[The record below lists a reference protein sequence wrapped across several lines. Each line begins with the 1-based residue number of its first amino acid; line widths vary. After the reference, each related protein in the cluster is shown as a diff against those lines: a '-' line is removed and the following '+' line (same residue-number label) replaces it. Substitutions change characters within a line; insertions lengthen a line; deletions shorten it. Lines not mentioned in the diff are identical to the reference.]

1 MIMGEVKRVRT
12 DAAIGTRYLKKK
24 DLCNYL
30 QIANNTLDS
39 WIAQGLPSITIGG
52 CIRFDR
58 SSVDDWL
65 ITRAD
70 EMKHMS

>member
-30 QIANNTLDS
+30 QIANNTL
-39 WIAQGLPSITIGG
+39 IAGLLRAYHRSQLVVAFALIAHLLMIG
-52 CIRFDR
+52 
-58 SSVDDWL
+58 
-65 ITRAD
+65 
-70 EMKHMS
+70 